1 MSCTT
6 PSGRLTADSIL
17 GFAAASFHKYN
28 PVLSVIID
36 ESLNDTLDDNM
47 CPAAGSSDP
56 QTNQWLSTFA
66 PPITKALNKGAP
78 HANLTDTDTFNLIS
92 VCAFESVYRQRRSEF
107 CDFFAS
113 EKGALPGFAY
123 NGDLDKYYNTG
134 YVRPIAYVIALRTE
148 NCTDMASLLD
158 PSKAL
163 VTSTSLLHDSRIPLS
178 RTIPRLTTHSTLIQR
193 RSPSIALST
202 LTSRMTTK

>member
-1 MSCTT
+1 MSCSTLL
-6 PSGRLTADSIL
+6 RLLVAELFL

-36 ESLNDTLDDNM
+36 ENLNDTLDDNM

-56 QTNQWLSTFA
+56 QTNQWLATFA

-92 VCAFESVYRQRRSEF
+92 VCAFESVYKQRGSEF

-134 YVRPIAYVIALRTE
+134 YVQCVTYVAVLRIET
-148 NCTDMASLLD
+148 CTDMASLLD
-158 PSKAL
+158 PSRAL
-163 VTSTSLLHDSRIPLS
+163 VTSTSSLHDSRIPLS
-178 RTIPRLTTHSTLIQR
+178 RTIPRLTAHSTLIPR
-193 RSPSIALST
+193 RSRSIVLSMP
-202 LTSRMTTK
+202 TSHMTTK